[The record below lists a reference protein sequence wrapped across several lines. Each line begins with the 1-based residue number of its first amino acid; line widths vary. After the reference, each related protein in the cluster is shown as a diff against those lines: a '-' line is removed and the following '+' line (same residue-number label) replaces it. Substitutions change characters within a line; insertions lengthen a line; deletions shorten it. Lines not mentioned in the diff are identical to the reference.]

1 MQANDERYT
10 AKFKVLSDIVLRH
23 IQQEESRTFPQAEK
37 AQIDW
42 KQLGKE
48 ATALRDELTGRIQA
62 RGPGSKPQ
70 IKPPV

>member
-37 AQIDW
+37 SQIDW
-42 KQLGKE
+42 KHLGKE
-48 ATALRDELTGRIQA
+48 ATALRDELTEESEA